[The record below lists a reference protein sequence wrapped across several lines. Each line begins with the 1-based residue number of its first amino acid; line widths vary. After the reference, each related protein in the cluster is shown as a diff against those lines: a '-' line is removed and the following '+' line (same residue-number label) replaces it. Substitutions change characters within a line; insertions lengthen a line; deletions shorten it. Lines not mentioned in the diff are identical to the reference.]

1 MKALRNSGYRYLKY
15 RVYGKPLGYGILGA
29 YVSDNAITLS
39 LIIKDNNREDI
50 IWKSA
55 EREFHDY
62 QSCVDA
68 IKDCEAEIF
77 DKSPIAFKMNKDV
90 RYDFEENPDVTY
102 LNCEV

>member
-1 MKALRNSGYRYLKY
+1 M
-15 RVYGKPLGYGILGA
+15 
-29 YVSDNAITLS
+29 SDNTITLS
-39 LIIKDNNREDI
+39 LIINNRENI

-68 IKDCEAEIF
+68 IKDCEVSYRF
-77 DKSPIAFKMNKDV
+77 PDDV
-90 RYDFEENPDVTY
+90 RYDFEENPDVVY

>member
-39 LIIKDNNREDI
+39 LIIKNRENI

-55 EREFHDY
+55 EREFHD
-62 QSCVDA
+62 SCVDT

-77 DKSPIAFKMNKDV
+77 DKSPIAFQMNKDV
-90 RYDFEENPDVTY
+90 RFEENPNV
-102 LNCEV
+102 NCEV